1 MALYNRVI
9 RKIVI
14 GFGNLFDNIKLYRFD
29 SANETTEQ
37 MIVPI
42 VYATKERYVMRLQ
55 DDPEL
60 DKKVKLTLPR
70 MSFEMAGLKYDA
82 SRKQNTNLKSFKET
96 DEGAV
101 LQQYMPVPYD
111 FDFNLYIYVRNI
123 EDGTQ
128 IIEHILPFFTPDY
141 TIKLN
146 LVPEMGI
153 VKEVPV
159 VLNSTSH
166 DIIYEG
172 VRENDTRMV
181 IWTLNFTV
189 KGYVFGKTSE
199 TNIIKNS
206 IVSIFN
212 RFTSE
217 ETIQFSMDVTT
228 GYGAYQIGEN
238 VFQGVSVNSPSASG
252 KVVNWAN
259 DKLSLTDIS
268 GDFISTIPIYGA
280 TTGANYKFLS
290 YDLVPRKLVQVDA
303 YGDVRVDLD
312 YISVDNLGITGDN
325 TEKPITTVNESKI
338 ND

>member
-9 RKIVI
+9 RKIVV

-29 SANETTEQ
+29 LNNNTTEHV
-37 MIVPI
+37 IVPI

-55 DDPEL
+55 DDPNL
-60 DKKVKLTLPR
+60 DKKTQLTLPR
-70 MSFEMAGLKYDA
+70 MSFEMSGLQYDA
-82 SRKQNTNLKSFKET
+82 TRKQNTNLKNFKET
-96 DEGAV
+96 ADGII
-101 LQQYMPVPYD
+101 QQYLPVPYN

-153 VKEVPV
+153 VKEIPV
-159 VLNSTSH
+159 ILNSTTH

-172 VRENDTRMV
+172 PRENQTRMV

-189 KGYVFGKTSE
+189 KGFVFGKSSDAGV
-199 TNIIKNS
+199 IKHS

-212 RFTSE
+212 RFTSDQ
-217 ETIQFSMDVTT
+217 TVQFTMDTSE
-228 GYGAYQIGEN
+228 GYGVYQIGEN
-238 VFQGVSVNSPSASG
+238 VYQGVSVNSPSATG

-259 DKLSLTDIS
+259 DKLSLTDIN
-268 GDFISTIPIYGA
+268 GDFISTMPIYGS

-290 YDLVPRKLVQVDA
+290 YDLVPRKLVQID
-303 YGDVRVDLD
+303 
-312 YISVDNLGITGDN
+312 T
-325 TEKPITTVNESKI
+325 
-338 ND
+338 

>member
-9 RKIVI
+9 RKIVV

-29 SANETTEQ
+29 PNNNTTEHV
-37 MIVPI
+37 IVPI

-55 DDPEL
+55 DDPNL
-60 DKKVKLTLPR
+60 DKKIQLALPR
-70 MSFEMAGLKYDA
+70 MSFEMAGLQYD
-82 SRKQNTNLKSFKET
+82 STRKQNTNLKNFKET
-96 DEGAV
+96 ADGII
-101 LQQYMPVPYD
+101 QQYLPVPYN

-153 VKEVPV
+153 VKEIPV
-159 VLNSTSH
+159 ILNSTSH

-172 VRENDTRMV
+172 PRENQTRMV

-189 KGYVFGKTSE
+189 KGFVFGKSSDVGV
-199 TNIIKNS
+199 IKHS

-217 ETIQFSMDVTT
+217 QTVQFTMDTSE
-228 GYGAYQIGEN
+228 GYGVYQIGES
-238 VFQGVSVNSPSASG
+238 VYQGVSVNSPSATG

-259 DKLSLTDIS
+259 DKLSLTDIN
-268 GDFISTIPIYGA
+268 GDFISTMPIYGS

-290 YDLVPRKLVQVDA
+290 YDLVPRKLVQIDT
-303 YGDVRVDLD
+303 YGDVTVDID
-312 YISVDNLGITGDN
+312 YISVDNLGISGDN

>member
-9 RKIVI
+9 RKIVV

-29 SANETTEQ
+29 PNNNTTEHV
-37 MIVPI
+37 IVPI

-55 DDPEL
+55 DDPNL
-60 DKKVKLTLPR
+60 DKKTQLALPR
-70 MSFEMAGLKYDA
+70 MSFEMAGLQYD
-82 SRKQNTNLKSFKET
+82 STRKQNTNLKNFKET
-96 DEGAV
+96 ADGII
-101 LQQYMPVPYD
+101 QQYLPVPYN

-153 VKEVPV
+153 VKEIPV
-159 VLNSTSH
+159 ILNSTSH

-172 VRENDTRMV
+172 PRENQTRMV

-189 KGYVFGKTSE
+189 KGFVFGKSSDVGV
-199 TNIIKNS
+199 IKHS

-217 ETIQFSMDVTT
+217 QTVQFTMDTSE
-228 GYGAYQIGEN
+228 GYGVYQIGES
-238 VFQGVSVNSPSASG
+238 VYQGVSVNSPSATG

-259 DKLSLTDIS
+259 DKLSLTDIN
-268 GDFISTIPIYGA
+268 GDFISTMPIYGS

-290 YDLVPRKLVQVDA
+290 YDLVPRKLVQIDT
-303 YGDVRVDLD
+303 YGDVTVDID
-312 YISVDNLGITGDN
+312 YISVDNLGISGDN

>member
-29 SANETTEQ
+29 SDQNTTEQ
-37 MIVPI
+37 VLVPI
-42 VYATKERYVMRLQ
+42 AYATKERYVMRLQ
-55 DDPEL
+55 DDPNL
-60 DKKVKLTLPR
+60 DKKVKLSLPR
-70 MSFEMAGLKYDA
+70 MSFEMAGLKYD
-82 SRKQNTNLKSFKET
+82 STRKQNTNLKNFKET
-96 DEGAV
+96 EDGI
-101 LQQYMPVPYD
+101 LQQYLPVPYD

-146 LVPEMGI
+146 LIPEMGI
-153 VKEVPV
+153 IKEIPV
-159 VLNSTSH
+159 VLNSTTH

-172 VRENDTRMV
+172 PRENDTRMV

-189 KGYVFGKTSE
+189 KGFIFGKTSE
-199 TNIIKNS
+199 TNVIKNS
-206 IVSIFN
+206 IISIFN

-217 ETIQFSMDVTT
+217 ETVEFTMDISE

-238 VFQGVSVNSPSASG
+238 VYQGVSMNSPSATG
-252 KVVNWAN
+252 KVVNWVN
-259 DKLSLTDIS
+259 DKLYLTDIT
-268 GDFISTIPIYGA
+268 GDFISTLPIYG
-280 TTGANYKFLS
+280 TITGANYKFS
-290 YDLVPRKLVQVDA
+290 SFDLVPRKLVQIDA
-303 YGDVRVDLD
+303 YGDVSVDID

>member
-9 RKIVI
+9 RKIVV
-14 GFGNLFDNIKLYRFD
+14 GFGNLFDSIKLYRFD
-29 SANETTEQ
+29 SNNNTTEHV
-37 MIVPI
+37 IVPI

-55 DDPEL
+55 DDPNL
-60 DKKVKLTLPR
+60 DKKTQLTLPR
-70 MSFEMAGLKYDA
+70 MSFEMTGLEYDP
-82 SRKQNTNLKSFKET
+82 SRKQNTNLKNFNET
-96 DEGAV
+96 DAGII
-101 LQQYMPVPYD
+101 QQYLPVPYN

-153 VKEVPV
+153 VKEIPV
-159 VLNSTSH
+159 ILNSTTH

-172 VRENDTRMV
+172 PRENQTRMV

-189 KGYVFGKTSE
+189 KGFVFGKSSDV
-199 TNIIKNS
+199 NVIKHS

-212 RFTSE
+212 RFTSDQ
-217 ETIQFSMDVTT
+217 TVQFTMDTND
-228 GYGAYQIGEN
+228 GYGVYQIGEN
-238 VFQGVSVNSPSASG
+238 VYQGVSVNSPSATG
-252 KVVNWAN
+252 QVVNWAN
-259 DKLSLTDIS
+259 DKLSLTDIN
-268 GDFISTIPIYGA
+268 GDFISTMPIYGSI
-280 TTGANYKFLS
+280 TGANYKFLS
-290 YDLVPRKLVQVDA
+290 YDLVPRKLVQIDT
-303 YGDVRVDLD
+303 YGDVTVDID
-312 YISVDNLGITGDN
+312 YISVDNLGISGDN

>member
-29 SANETTEQ
+29 SVNETTEQ

-60 DKKVKLTLPR
+60 DKKVKMTLPR
-70 MSFEMAGLKYDA
+70 MSFEMAGLNYD
-82 SRKQNTNLKSFKET
+82 STRKQNTNLKTVKET
-96 DEGAV
+96 ADGI
-101 LQQYMPVPYD
+101 LQQYMPVPYN

-153 VKEVPV
+153 VKEIPV
-159 VLNSTSH
+159 ILNSTTH

-172 VRENDTRMV
+172 GRENDTRMI

-189 KGYVFGKTSE
+189 KGFVFGKSSE
-199 TNIIKNS
+199 TNVIKNS
-206 IVSIFN
+206 IVSIYN
-212 RFTSE
+212 RFTSDQ
-217 ETIQFSMDVTT
+217 TIQFTMDTSE
-228 GYGAYQIGEN
+228 GYGVYQIGEN
-238 VFQGVSVNSPSASG
+238 VYQGVSINSPSATG

-259 DKLSLTDIS
+259 DKLFLTDIS
-268 GDFISTIPIYGA
+268 GDFISTLPIYGSV
-280 TTGANYKFLS
+280 TGANYKFTS
-290 YDLVPRKLVQVDA
+290 YDLVPRKLVRIDA
-303 YGDVRVDLD
+303 YGDVSVDID
-312 YISVDNLGITGDN
+312 YISVDNLGVTGDN